1 MTTENVDIDLLH
13 EVSKITELND
23 LHEFVKDDKLDRAM
37 EIVVK
42 LSMNSHVPPE
52 KARAL
57 VVELQALSAIFA
69 MKAVTYKTFKRDK
82 AGTEN
87 NFKKDVYYS
96 LRDAIDRVVD
106 SLKYSARTTF

>member
-1 MTTENVDIDLLH
+1 MTEDIDIGLLT
-13 EVSKITELND
+13 EVSEITELND
-23 LHEFVKDDKLDRAM
+23 LHEFLQDEKLDRAM
-37 EIVVK
+37 NLVVQ
-42 LSMNSHVPPE
+42 LSVKNHVSPE

-69 MKAVTYKTFKRDK
+69 MKAVSYKTFRRDK

-106 SLKYSARTTF
+106 ALKYSAKTTY